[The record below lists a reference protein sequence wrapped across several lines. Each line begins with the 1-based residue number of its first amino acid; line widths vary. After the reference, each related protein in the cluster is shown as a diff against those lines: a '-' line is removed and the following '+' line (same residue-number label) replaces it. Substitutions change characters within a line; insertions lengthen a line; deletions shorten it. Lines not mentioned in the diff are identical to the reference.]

1 MFFLFIISY
10 LFIGIEAGN
19 QRECLTVLIS
29 RIEALPHP
37 IKSKLNNEYL
47 MDLICL
53 KSNNWQQKLQFFLDQ
68 VHSKSWRNPDGE
80 KIDFE
85 LFRRR
90 RGKNLP
96 MCRKPCQKDAMF
108 LPVTLVMKL
117 LQNAMAELRNAK
129 TFHIDPELV
138 GNFSNLIFTSNI
150 SLGRP
155 WTLTKYDFRF

>member
-53 KSNNWQQKLQFFLDQ
+53 KSSNWQQKLQFFLDQ
-68 VHSKSWRNPDGE
+68 VHSKSWRNPNGE
-80 KIDFE
+80 KLDFE
-85 LFRRR
+85 LFRKK
-90 RGKNLP
+90 RGNLP
-96 MCRKPCQKDAMF
+96 MCKKPCQKDAMF
-108 LPVTLVMKL
+108 LPVRLVMKL
-117 LQNAMAELRNAK
+117 LQNSMPELASAK
-129 TFHIDPELV
+129 TFHVDPELV
-138 GNFSNLIFTSNI
+138 GNFKCPLVILKIRILNKDS
-150 SLGRP
+150 
-155 WTLTKYDFRF
+155 